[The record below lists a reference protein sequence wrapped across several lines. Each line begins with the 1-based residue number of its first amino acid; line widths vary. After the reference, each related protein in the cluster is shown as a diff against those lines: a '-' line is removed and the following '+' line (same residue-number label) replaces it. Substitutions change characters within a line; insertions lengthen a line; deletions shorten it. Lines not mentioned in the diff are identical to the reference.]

1 VAPGRVHKV
10 RELRRA
16 ISVAGEKAV
25 IQPQGTEK
33 ALVKLFTLRSQLSN
47 DVETYKRQ
55 TSPTSFSTVAP

>member
-1 VAPGRVHKV
+1 VAPGCVHKV